1 MNTDK
6 IWVGSGKEFGNYG
19 DINISVCLDD
29 IPSAHKK
36 ASDKNGKV
44 YLNLVV
50 SKKREADQWGKT
62 HSVRVDTWK
71 ADQAPAQQASA
82 RPAPNRMPQ
91 NQFREYIEDNADI
104 GQDIPF

>member
-29 IPSAHKK
+29 IPSAHRQT
-36 ASDKNGKV
+36 SKNGKV

-50 SKKREADQWGKT
+50 SKKREPDQWGKT

-71 ADQAPAQQASA
+71 PDQAPAQQANA
-82 RPAPNRMPQ
+82 RPAPNLGRQ
-91 NQFREYIEDNADI
+91 NARPALEDDST
-104 GQDIPF
+104 DLPF

>member
-1 MNTDK
+1 MSNNEK
-6 IWVGSGKEFGNYG
+6 IWVGHGKEFGNYG

-29 IPSAHKK
+29 IPSAHKQTG
-36 ASDKNGKV
+36 KNGKT

-71 ADQAPAQQASA
+71 PDQAPASQPSA
-82 RPAPNRMPQ
+82 RPAPSQAPKNARPAW
-91 NQFREYIEDNADI
+91 EDDAD
-104 GQDIPF
+104 DVSIPF